1 MTILG
6 CPCLNI
12 LIHID
17 KVTGEEEGMK
27 RVQLTLDGINVQQ
40 HFLVHEAK
48 QGDWTIV
55 KCKVGLLGIFTEF
68 ISYTLLFCT
77 FYGFMVFVLE
87 YFAFLPVRWY

>member
-1 MTILG
+1 
-6 CPCLNI
+6 
-12 LIHID
+12 
-17 KVTGEEEGMK
+17 MK

-55 KCKVGLLGIFTEF
+55 KCKVCLLGIFLEFWVGF

-77 FYGFMVFVLE
+77 FYGYVVFVLG